1 MGNSLGVE
9 IFRNQADICIAINEL
24 TSKKE
29 KVLILEKIIKRDEMK
44 EKFVILGGSLKD
56 IELDETKS
64 QRFLLMFIRTS
75 LLDFKRIILE
85 IMEEIQKKIQIS
97 IMVEDKHN
105 QESFYLLKD
114 SLGTDFD
121 KLEILLYEKE
131 STFDPVRILKYNFE
145 LEDFLERYTF
155 KNNFTKTLGIF
166 NCLDEQEPIQLQSL
180 NNNMVD
186 LTHFIHINIG
196 KSCTE
201 FLHFTE
207 NSCSKR
213 VGNIEIGEYTFWGL
227 VNILDLKIENME
239 DIDKIVSKGNIQNCD
254 LIVKDIYGQ
263 SYPEIN
269 LEGDSVASSLGK
281 LQFLNHDQKNF
292 SPEDLIKSIVIL
304 LTNQL
309 VQKGILHSQILQE
322 NNIIISG
329 FITSSPK
336 IMAAI
341 HNTFQVLSYKF
352 NVFFIK
358 SIINTA
364 CICPNFEIKY

>member
-1 MGNSLGVE
+1 MGNSIGVE
-9 IFRNQADICIAINEL
+9 IFRNQADICIPINEL
-24 TSKKE
+24 TTKKE
-29 KVLILEKIIKRDEMK
+29 KVLILEKIIGRDEMK
-44 EKFVILGGSLKD
+44 EKFVVLGGSLKE
-56 IELDETKS
+56 IELEETKS
-64 QRFLLMFIRTS
+64 QRFLLIFIRIS

-85 IMEEIQKKIQIS
+85 ITEELQKKIQIS
-97 IMVEDKHN
+97 VMVEDIQN

-121 KLEILLYEKE
+121 KLEVLFYEKE
-131 STFDPVRILKYNFE
+131 STFDPVRILKFNFE

-166 NCLDEQEPIQLQSL
+166 NCLDQQEAIQPQSL
-180 NNNMVD
+180 NNNVAD

-201 FLHFTE
+201 FLHFTQ
-207 NSCSKR
+207 NSCSKK

-227 VNILDLKIENME
+227 VNILDLKIESME

-281 LQFLNHDQKNF
+281 LQFLSHDQKNF

-329 FITSSPK
+329 FVTSSPK

-341 HNTFQVLSYKF
+341 YNTFQVVSDKF